1 MRKKTIFNPDG
12 YEAGYENLRIAEL
25 REDWA
30 DAVNDAIAAG
40 NLPTDI
46 SGKVYDAGELDKNGD
61 GRIDCITV
69 IYKPTVQNISVGWSS
84 PLWDYHYYVLLSAFQ
99 TTEAS
104 CKARICSTDFIVYD
118 CRRKIGTV

>member
-1 MRKKTIFNPDG
+1 MRTLFLLDNGGSVTLSRPRGYYAEKDDFNPDG

-46 SGKVYDAGELDKNGD
+46 SGKVYDAG
-61 GRIDCITV
+61 
-69 IYKPTVQNISVGWSS
+69 
-84 PLWDYHYYVLLSAFQ
+84 
-99 TTEAS
+99 
-104 CKARICSTDFIVYD
+104 
-118 CRRKIGTV
+118 